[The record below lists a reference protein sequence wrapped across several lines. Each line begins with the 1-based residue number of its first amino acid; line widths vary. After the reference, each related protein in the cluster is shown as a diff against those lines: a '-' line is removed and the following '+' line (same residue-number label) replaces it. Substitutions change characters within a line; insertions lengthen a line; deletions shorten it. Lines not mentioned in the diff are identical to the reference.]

1 MPWGGGEAVDAA
13 IEGGIEAD
21 TATSDAYNTYSQRVT
36 EDLNDT
42 SKQSRALRRTAG
54 RKYTAA
60 RDASEEL
67 HSDMADSLQT
77 GTKGRSVFQ
86 ASRAGRYLENR
97 PIEDVGSR
105 WNVGTD
111 ARTAAYDPGTT
122 LNLTDAAKTQAAAN
136 LKRGATWAVGSAATG
151 AVGYAGSRMAA
162 DIDPPSPPPTPTAPT
177 PTPTVPPPYHPS
189 QADMYSSNYNALY
202 GDEEGQGRSPW
213 G

>member
-1 MPWGGGEAVDAA
+1 
-13 IEGGIEAD
+13 
-21 TATSDAYNTYSQRVT
+21 
-36 EDLNDT
+36 
-42 SKQSRALRRTAG
+42 
-54 RKYTAA
+54 
-60 RDASEEL
+60 
-67 HSDMADSLQT
+67 MADSLKT

-97 PIEDVGSR
+97 PVEDVGER

-111 ARTAAYDPGTT
+111 TRTAAYDPGTT
-122 LNLTDAAKTQAAAN
+122 LNLTDATKTQAAAN

-162 DIDPPSPPPTPTAPT
+162 DIDPPSPPPTPTAP
-177 PTPTVPPPYHPS
+177 PPTVPPPYHPS

-202 GDEEGQGRSPW
+202 GDEEEGQGRSPW